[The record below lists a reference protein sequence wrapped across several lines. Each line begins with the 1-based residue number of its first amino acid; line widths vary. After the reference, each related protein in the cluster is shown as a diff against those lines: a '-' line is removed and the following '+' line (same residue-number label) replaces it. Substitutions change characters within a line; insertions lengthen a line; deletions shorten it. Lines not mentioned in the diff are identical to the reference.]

1 MLIESANA
9 PIFGVDNAGRVTEW
23 NSKASAITGYSGEE
37 MLGSLLVEAEVVL
50 PEFKSAM
57 QQVISNAMSGISNPT
72 PTPTPTP
79 NSTPSPS
86 PTPIP
91 NPNPNPS
98 PNSTQVGAW
107 PGSTMATPLTRRHVR
122 FRNTLTI

>member
-57 QQVISNAMSGISNPT
+57 QQVISNAMSGMSNPT
-72 PTPTPTP
+72 PTPTPTLP
-79 NSTPSPS
+79 LHL
-86 PTPIP
+86 
-91 NPNPNPS
+91 
-98 PNSTQVGAW
+98 
-107 PGSTMATPLTRRHVR
+107 PLTL
-122 FRNTLTI
+122 TLTRSSRTPCPG